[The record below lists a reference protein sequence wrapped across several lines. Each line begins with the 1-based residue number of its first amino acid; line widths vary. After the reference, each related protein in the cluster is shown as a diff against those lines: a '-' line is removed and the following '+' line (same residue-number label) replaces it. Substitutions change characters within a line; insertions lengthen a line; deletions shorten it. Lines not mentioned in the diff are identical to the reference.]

1 MDFAC
6 ILFDDLQWLSDDK
19 LFESMII
26 NRIGTNLDDPDMFML
41 GEGWHQSPLSYYNSD
56 GVLVTDEYF
65 GMAIHF
71 IAAKKKSAIMTD
83 WKNKMYRISSL

>member
-1 MDFAC
+1 
-6 ILFDDLQWLSDDK
+6 
-19 LFESMII
+19 MII
-26 NRIGTNLDDPDMFML
+26 NRIGTNLEDPEMFML

-71 IAAKKKSAIMTD
+71 IAAKKNTRIMTD
-83 WKNKMYRISSL
+83 WKNKMKSISAMTYN